1 MPRSGR
7 FVLIESFTIRDIVV
21 FVLLFMAVMV
31 VLFPAGRLERIIL
44 KEDRL
49 NTYLHIKY
57 LEALSEI
64 NPSPDILEALARA
77 YASTGRRAKAL
88 EVAELL
94 GRFPDARLR
103 SLRIGYEILK
113 HEYFQARSVEK
124 KRELEKKLRRRLLN
138 IAILEKKR
146 NNLEKTYRE
155 GSAMGFHR
163 VALFTAQK
171 LARITG
177 DEEWLRK
184 AVDHALILRDYST
197 ALALAQS
204 LKSEDLSA
212 KVLTY
217 RIYSRLNEHRSA
229 LRNLKSI
236 MLSNSEVRVLYL
248 SDLFWLAE
256 KAGEDVFPFLVD
268 LIERTKDRTDKKML
282 IMGGIR
288 YYTGKQ
294 MYDRVKELALRYGAE
309 YPQDVAYTKFI
320 LKMAL
325 ATGDPSFAGEI
336 ASKIAREL
344 GVVDDTES

>member
-7 FVLIESFTIRDIVV
+7 FVLIESFSARDIVAFV
-21 FVLLFMAVMV
+21 FLFVAVMV

-49 NTYLHIKY
+49 NTFLHIKY
-57 LEALSEI
+57 LEALSEV
-64 NPSPDILEALARA
+64 NPSPDILEALAKA
-77 YASTGRRAKAL
+77 YASTGRRDKAL
-88 EVAELL
+88 EVAEAL

-103 SLRIGYEILK
+103 ALRIGYEILK
-113 HEYFQARSVEK
+113 HEYFQAKDRNR
-124 KRELEKKLRRRLLN
+124 KRELEGKLRRLLLKV
-138 IAILEKKR
+138 AVLEKTKGR
-146 NNLEKTYRE
+146 LERTYRE

-171 LARITG
+171 LARISG
-177 DEEWLRK
+177 DEGWLQK
-184 AVDHALILRDYST
+184 AIDHALILRDYST
-197 ALALAQS
+197 ALALARS
-204 LKSEDLSA
+204 IKSEDLRT

-217 RIYSRLNEHRSA
+217 RIYSRLNEHRNA

-236 MLSNSEVRVLYL
+236 MLSDSEARVLYL

-256 KAGEDVFPFLVD
+256 KAGEDVFSFLVD
-268 LIERTKDRTDKKML
+268 LIERTRDRTDKKML

-288 YYTGKQ
+288 YYIGKQ
-294 MYDRVKELALRYGAE
+294 MYDRVKELTLRYGAE
-309 YPQDVAYTKFI
+309 YPQDIAYTKFI

-344 GVVDDTES
+344 GVVDDTNS